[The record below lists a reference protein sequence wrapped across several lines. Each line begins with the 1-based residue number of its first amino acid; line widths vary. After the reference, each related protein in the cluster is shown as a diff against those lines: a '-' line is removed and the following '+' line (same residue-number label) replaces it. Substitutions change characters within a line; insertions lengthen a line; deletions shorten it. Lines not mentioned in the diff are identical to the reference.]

1 MFDHLDPLEQFIF
14 EFHALEVQRLLQ
26 DINKVDLE
34 KEVYTLLDLLVRTCD
49 FVCLVLAFVVD

>member
-1 MFDHLDPLEQFIF
+1 MLDHLDPLEQFIF

-26 DINKVDLE
+26 DIYKVDLE

-49 FVCLVLAFVVD
+49 FVCLVLTFVVD